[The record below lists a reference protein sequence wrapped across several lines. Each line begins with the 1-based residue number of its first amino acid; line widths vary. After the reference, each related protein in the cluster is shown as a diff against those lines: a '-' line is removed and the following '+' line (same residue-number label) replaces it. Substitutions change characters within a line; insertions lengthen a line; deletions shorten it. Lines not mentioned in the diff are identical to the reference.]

1 MVAAWSG
8 ESRTHGA
15 WRIERVDGGFRLDVG
30 GECLHVSSRDA
41 PTTFVLTGRWRPS
54 LALPG
59 DVGVLG
65 RVPRRQAR
73 TLSAAI
79 RLAAALAP
87 VVEHAR
93 RVWDLVADHEARGV
107 WIPHDAVVQV
117 LTGRPPVPRVMGRRV
132 DADHRRWSAHLVE
145 GEQLALRLLDADV
158 SAWIAQVNERIV
170 QAELR
175 NRKDF
180 LDTVEKSPLTPEQAR
195 AVVTFDN
202 RVRVIAAAGSGKTS
216 VMVGRAAYAVERGLV
231 PPERILMLAFNTAA
245 AEELSARV
253 RARFAARGLPA
264 DGVQVR
270 TFHSFGRSVIGRATG
285 HKPSIARWVDQGREL
300 EKISEIVDQLRDESP
315 EFRYRWDV
323 FRFLYGRVTDDD
335 EPDSYD
341 PRAGLT
347 GFRTFQGETVRSAGE
362 RLIADWLYLN
372 GVRYEYERP
381 YSHVV
386 SDAEHAQYRP
396 DFFYP
401 DVDVWHEHWA
411 IGPDG
416 EAPEEFEGYTESM
429 AWRKAT
435 HERFGTKLV
444 ETTWHEIVAGD
455 GFTKLEK
462 ELRDAGLELDW
473 NPSRPIPGA
482 APIEHERLVGL
493 VRTFMS
499 HVKSSALSPEEV
511 LQRAGKLT
519 GRSRLFLDIFW
530 PIHARWQEALAA
542 EGAIDFDDMLLG
554 AAHHI
559 DADPSLAPFDLVLV
573 DEFQDTSRARAR
585 MLQAIVR
592 REGTF
597 LLAVGDDW
605 QAINR
610 FAGADLSIMTRF
622 EDWFG
627 PAQTLHLTTT
637 FRCTQTIADVASTFV
652 SRNPAQLSKAV
663 RSARGPGGSAVTVV
677 RVPSREHLLAAIARR
692 LRAIE
697 QEDPGASVDA
707 LGRFRADR
715 QLLPNERF
723 AKITTTFRT
732 VHSSKGL
739 EADYVLL
746 PNMTA
751 GGFPSTIFDDPV
763 IRLAMA
769 EDDGFPFSEERRLF
783 YVALTRARRGVTL
796 FTVEGQESPFVVEL
810 IGMPGV
816 VVEDDHG
823 ERGGPV
829 RLCPVCGQ
837 GTLVRRT
844 GRYGDFLGCSRFPK
858 CTGKARLDSQEAV
871 S

>member
-1 MVAAWSG
+1 
-8 ESRTHGA
+8 
-15 WRIERVDGGFRLDVG
+15 
-30 GECLHVSSRDA
+30 
-41 PTTFVLTGRWRPS
+41 
-54 LALPG
+54 
-59 DVGVLG
+59 
-65 RVPRRQAR
+65 
-73 TLSAAI
+73 
-79 RLAAALAP
+79 
-87 VVEHAR
+87 
-93 RVWDLVADHEARGV
+93 
-107 WIPHDAVVQV
+107 
-117 LTGRPPVPRVMGRRV
+117 MGRRV
-132 DADHRRWSAHLVE
+132 AADHRRWSAHLVE
-145 GEQLALRLLDADV
+145 GEQLALRLLNADV
-158 SAWIAQVNERIV
+158 AAWIAQVNERIV
-170 QAELR
+170 QAER
-175 NRKDF
+175 RDRKDF

-270 TFHSFGRSVIGRATG
+270 TFHSFGRAVIGRATG

-435 HERFGTKLV
+435 HERFGTRLV

-455 GFTKLEK
+455 GFIKLEK

-473 NPSRPIPGA
+473 NPSRPVPGA
-482 APIEHERLVGL
+482 APIEHERLAGL

-573 DEFQDTSRARAR
+573 D
-585 MLQAIVR
+585 
-592 REGTF
+592 
-597 LLAVGDDW
+597 
-605 QAINR
+605 
-610 FAGADLSIMTRF
+610 
-622 EDWFG
+622 
-627 PAQTLHLTTT
+627 
-637 FRCTQTIADVASTFV
+637 
-652 SRNPAQLSKAV
+652 
-663 RSARGPGGSAVTVV
+663 
-677 RVPSREHLLAAIARR
+677 
-692 LRAIE
+692 
-697 QEDPGASVDA
+697 
-707 LGRFRADR
+707 
-715 QLLPNERF
+715 
-723 AKITTTFRT
+723 
-732 VHSSKGL
+732 
-739 EADYVLL
+739 
-746 PNMTA
+746 
-751 GGFPSTIFDDPV
+751 
-763 IRLAMA
+763 
-769 EDDGFPFSEERRLF
+769 
-783 YVALTRARRGVTL
+783 
-796 FTVEGQESPFVVEL
+796 
-810 IGMPGV
+810 
-816 VVEDDHG
+816 
-823 ERGGPV
+823 
-829 RLCPVCGQ
+829 
-837 GTLVRRT
+837 
-844 GRYGDFLGCSRFPK
+844 
-858 CTGKARLDSQEAV
+858 
-871 S
+871 